1 MQPGVYIMK
10 DKNNTV
16 IYVGKAKK
24 LKNRVSSYFR
34 AIDHHLPKVY
44 KMVQNVVDFDYIVT
58 DSEFEALVLECS
70 LIKLHNPKYNILL
83 KDDKGYSYIKITNEP
98 FPRIVSDKNHLDD
111 GSEYIGPYMS
121 GFVVNQTVDEVN
133 KGLPAAHLQPEVP
146 GGVRQG
152 TPLSE
157 LPHEALYGALS
168 GEGHPE

>member
-58 DSEFEALVLECS
+58 DSEFEALVLEWQ
-70 LIKLHNPKYNILL
+70 PDQAAQPQVQY
-83 KDDKGYSYIKITNEP
+83 
-98 FPRIVSDKNHLDD
+98 
-111 GSEYIGPYMS
+111 
-121 GFVVNQTVDEVN
+121 
-133 KGLPAAHLQPEVP
+133 PA
-146 GGVRQG
+146 QG
-152 TPLSE
+152 R
-157 LPHEALYGALS
+157 
-168 GEGHPE
+168 